1 MHEWKQDDDRENRPP
16 PSPLPTP
23 TPPPPLSQGLSRS
36 KNDAGA
42 ASGSRRERRE
52 GQASWC
58 WGSRG
63 RHSRTSFF
71 FFWIKGSSFMFLLY
85 FSFLIVKQGC
95 DCSVKI
101 EKILKPIKRKLR
113 LSIPTLWE
121 HYNLGVHHF
130 YLFLEYSK
138 NL

>member
-1 MHEWKQDDDRENRPP
+1 MMLGQLQE
-16 PSPLPTP
+16 
-23 TPPPPLSQGLSRS
+23 
-36 KNDAGA
+36 A
-42 ASGSRRERRE
+42 E
-52 GQASWC
+52 GKEEK
-58 WGSRG
+58 G
-63 RHSRTSFF
+63 RHHGAGEVGGGTAGLPFF